1 MMHQLNVLSPVQV
14 GCHLTALMIFFAL
27 PAHLAVTKDHFSVGQ
42 HGKMQQQN
50 VHTHVKVVSVLI
62 APWGNVLVSTYRSIH
77 EPRLFEVIL

>member
-1 MMHQLNVLSPVQV
+1 MNAGVANKQL
-14 GCHLTALMIFFAL
+14 AIFN
-27 PAHLAVTKDHFSVGQ
+27 Q
-42 HGKMQQQN
+42 HMEDMCVQQN